1 MVSFTEKV
9 AVVQTDGSVK
19 YYGSGVCLSNDTK
32 PTEDMVN
39 GSQLLEM
46 DTSTAYFFDEENGEW
61 KAWE

>member
-19 YYGSGVCLSNDTK
+19 YYGVGVCLAKDTK
-32 PTEDMVN
+32 PTEDMIN

-46 DTSTAYFFDEENGEW
+46 DTSTAYFFDEENGVWNAW
-61 KAWE
+61 K